1 MKKYFVLLFVVVI
14 VCNALYANEK
24 LLHKF
29 LQKNEEITTFK
40 ANFEQRNYWP
50 DSDIEHFTYGN
61 LYTKEDK
68 IKLEFYYPE
77 QQTMLGSEYDLRFY
91 FPEKKQLIIQDW
103 SYWQNFINPEL
114 LAKEYIYYC
123 ELQSTDVYRNVTIF
137 SFKPT
142 EVMSDFSELVI
153 QFSNQ
158 DSLIEVIEYMDNYD
172 NEVGFKFTNKIVDD
186 PIPDSIFTLEIPEN
200 VSVIDQRTTQQK

>member
-1 MKKYFVLLFVVVI
+1 MKKYFALFFI
-14 VCNALYANEK
+14 MILVCNTLYANEE
-24 LLHKF
+24 LLQKF
-29 LQKNEEITTFK
+29 LKKNEEISTFK

-61 LYTKEDK
+61 LFTKEDK

-77 QQTMLGSEYDLRFY
+77 QQTMLGSEYDLRFF
-91 FPEKKQLIIQDW
+91 FPEKNQLIIQDW

-123 ELQSTDVYRNVTIF
+123 ELQATDVYRNVTIF

-172 NEVGFKFTNKIVDD
+172 NEVGFKFTNKVINEEISDL
-186 PIPDSIFTLEIPEN
+186 IFTLEIPEN

>member
-1 MKKYFVLLFVVVI
+1 MKKYFVMFFVVML
-14 VCNALYANEK
+14 VCNALFANEK
-24 LLHKF
+24 LLQKF
-29 LQKNEEITTFK
+29 LKKNEEITTFK

-50 DSDIEHFTYGN
+50 ESDIEHFTYGN
-61 LYTKEDK
+61 LFTKEDK

-123 ELQSTDVYRNVTIF
+123 DLHATDVYRNVTIF

-158 DSLIEVIEYMDNYD
+158 DSLIEVIEYMDNYN
-172 NEVGFKFTNKIVDD
+172 NEVGFKFTNKVINEE
-186 PIPDSIFTLEIPEN
+186 IPNSIFTLEIPEN

>member
-1 MKKYFVLLFVVVI
+1 MKKYFVMFFVVML
-14 VCNALYANEK
+14 VCNSILANEK
-24 LLHKF
+24 LLQEF
-29 LQKNEEITTFK
+29 LKKNEEITTFK

-50 DSDIEHFTYGN
+50 ESDMEHFTYGN
-61 LYTKEDK
+61 LFTKEDK

-91 FPEKKQLIIQDW
+91 FPEKNQLIIQDW

-123 ELQSTDVYRNVTIF
+123 ELQATDVYRNVTIF

-172 NEVGFKFTNKIVDD
+172 NEVGFKFTNKVINEEISDL
-186 PIPDSIFTLEIPEN
+186 IFTLEIPEN

>member
-1 MKKYFVLLFVVVI
+1 MKKYFVLFFVMI
-14 VCNALYANEK
+14 LICNALYANEK

-77 QQTMLGSEYDLRFY
+77 QQTMLGTENDLRFY

>member
-1 MKKYFVLLFVVVI
+1 MKKYFALFFI
-14 VCNALYANEK
+14 MILVCNALFANEK

-29 LQKNEEITTFK
+29 LKKNEEITTFK

-61 LYTKEDK
+61 LFTKEDK

-103 SYWQNFINPEL
+103 SYWQNFMNPEL

-123 ELQSTDVYRNVTIF
+123 ELQATDVYRNVTIF

-172 NEVGFKFTNKIVDD
+172 NEVGFKFTNKVINEELSDRV
-186 PIPDSIFTLEIPEN
+186 FTLEIPEN

>member
-1 MKKYFVLLFVVVI
+1 MKKYFVLFFVMI
-14 VCNALYANEK
+14 LICNALYANEK

>member
-29 LQKNEEITTFK
+29 LQKNEEIMTFK

>member
-1 MKKYFVLLFVVVI
+1 MKKYFVILFVVI
-14 VCNALYANEK
+14 LVCNTLFANEK
-24 LLHKF
+24 LLEKF
-29 LQKNEEITTFK
+29 LKINEKVTTFQ

-50 DSDIEHFTYGN
+50 ESDIEHFSFGN
-61 LYTKEDK
+61 LYTQKDK

-77 QQTMLGSEYDLRFY
+77 PQTMLGTEDDLRFY
-91 FPEKKQLIIQDW
+91 FPERKQLLIQDW

-114 LAKEYIYYC
+114 LAKEYIDYC
-123 ELQSTDVYRNVTIF
+123 KLQSTDKYKNVTIF

-142 EVMSDFSELVI
+142 EVMSDFAELVI

-172 NEVGFKFTNKIVDD
+172 NEVGFKFTNQVINETL
-186 PIPDSIFTLEIPEN
+186 PDSIFTLEIPKN
-200 VSVIDQRTTQQK
+200 VSVVDQRTTQEN

>member
-1 MKKYFVLLFVVVI
+1 MKKYFVLLFVMTL
-14 VCNALYANEK
+14 VCNALFANEE
-24 LLHKF
+24 LLQKF
-29 LQKNEEITTFK
+29 LQKNENITSFK

-50 DSDIEHFTYGN
+50 DSDIEHFSYGN
-61 LYTKEDK
+61 LFTKENK

-77 QQTMLGSEYDLRFY
+77 QQTMLGTEDDLKFY
-91 FPEKKQLIIQDW
+91 FPEKKQLLIQDW
-103 SYWQNFINPEL
+103 SYWQNFINPEM

-123 ELQSTDVYRNVTIF
+123 ELQSTDKYRNVTIF

-158 DSLIEVIEYMDNYD
+158 DSLIEAIEYMDNYD
-172 NEVGFKFTNKIVDD
+172 NEVGFKFTNKVIDD
-186 PIPDSIFTLEIPEN
+186 PIPDSIFTLEIPKN
-200 VSVIDQRTTQQK
+200 VSVIDQRTLQQK

>member
-1 MKKYFVLLFVVVI
+1 MKKYFVVLFI
-14 VCNALYANEK
+14 MILVCNALYANED
-24 LLHKF
+24 LLQNF
-29 LQKNEEITTFK
+29 LQKNEEISTFK

-61 LYTKEDK
+61 LFTKEDK

-77 QQTMLGSEYDLRFY
+77 QQIMLGTEDDLKFY
-91 FPEKKQLIIQDW
+91 FPEKNQLIIQDW

-123 ELQSTDVYRNVTIF
+123 ELQATDVYRNVTIF

-172 NEVGFKFTNKIVDD
+172 NEVGFKFTNKVINEE
-186 PIPDSIFTLEIPEN
+186 IPNSIFTLEIPEN

>member
-1 MKKYFVLLFVVVI
+1 MKKYFVLLFVMI
-14 VCNALYANEK
+14 LVCNALYANEE

-29 LQKNEEITTFK
+29 LQKNEKITTFK

-61 LYTKEDK
+61 LFTKENK

-123 ELQSTDVYRNVTIF
+123 ELQSTDKYRNVTIF

-172 NEVGFKFTNKIVDD
+172 NEVGFKFTNKVINEE
-186 PIPDSIFTLEIPEN
+186 IPDSIFILDIPEN
-200 VSVIDQRTTQQK
+200 VSIIDQRTTQEK